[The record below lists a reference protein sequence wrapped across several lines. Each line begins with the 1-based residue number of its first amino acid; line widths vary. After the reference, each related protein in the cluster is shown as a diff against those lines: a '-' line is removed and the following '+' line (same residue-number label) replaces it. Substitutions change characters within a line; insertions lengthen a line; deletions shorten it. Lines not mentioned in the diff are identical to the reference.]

1 MPNTSNEMFD
11 YLSNHIS
18 KSDIYAAKA
27 IAKISMFLFKCRRE
41 LNMTQKEFAKM
52 MGVSQG
58 MVSKWESSEYNFTIE
73 NIAQIAEKLK
83 VTFEIEFAPESE
95 YLRSRTKN
103 EYTGFRRTP
112 QRELSTIASYIDAAA

>member
-1 MPNTSNEMFD
+1 MPNTSNEMFE

-41 LNMTQKEFAKM
+41 LNMTQKDFAKM

-58 MVSKWESSEYNFTIE
+58 MVSKWESAEYNFTIE
-73 NIAQIAEKLK
+73 NIAHIAEKLK

-95 YLRSRTKN
+95 YSRSRAKN
-103 EYTGFRRTP
+103 DYTSFRKTTNK
-112 QRELSTIASYIDAAA
+112 ELSVIARYIDSAA

>member
-1 MPNTSNEMFD
+1 MPNSSNEMFE

-95 YLRSRTKN
+95 YLRSRAKN
-103 EYTGFRRTP
+103 EYTSYKRAP
-112 QRELSTIASYIDAAA
+112 QKELSVIASYIDAAA

>member
-1 MPNTSNEMFD
+1 MPNSSNEMFE

-27 IAKISMFLFKCRRE
+27 IAKISMFIYKCRRD
-41 LNMTQKEFAKM
+41 LNMTQKDFAKM

-95 YLRSRTKN
+95 YLRSRPKN
-103 EYTGFRRTP
+103 EYTSYKRAPRK
-112 QRELSTIASYIDAAA
+112 ELSVIASYIDAAA